1 MEKILETNETAIP
14 ALAALA
20 NDTRLNAFRLLV
32 KAGPKGLPAGKLAE
46 DLKTPPQTLSFHL
59 KELAGAGLV
68 ASERQGRSILYRA
81 QFDRMVGLLT
91 FLTEDCCQ
99 GQCEI
104 SLSK

>member
-1 MEKILETNETAIP
+1 METNDTAIP

-20 NDTRLNAFRLLV
+20 NETRLNAFRLLV
-32 KAGPKGLPAGKLAE
+32 QAGPDGLPAGKLAE
-46 DLKTPPQTLSFHL
+46 TLDTPPQTLSFHL

-68 ASERQGRSILYRA
+68 NAERQGRSILYRA

-91 FLTEDCCQ
+91 FLTEDCCG

-104 SLSK
+104 SLCK